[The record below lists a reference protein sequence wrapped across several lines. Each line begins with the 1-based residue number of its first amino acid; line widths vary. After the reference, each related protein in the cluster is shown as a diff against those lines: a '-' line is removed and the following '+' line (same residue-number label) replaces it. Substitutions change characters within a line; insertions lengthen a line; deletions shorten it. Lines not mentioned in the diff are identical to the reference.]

1 MERYPIY
8 TKPEY
13 RGGIGVVDGAKLVG
27 KRMSLEETNFLEK
40 MKSSTD
46 EHGKAILSRIV
57 KNFCCIHIRI
67 FRKNFN

>member
-13 RGGIGVVDGAKLVG
+13 RGGVGVVDGAKLVR

-40 MKSSTD
+40 
-46 EHGKAILSRIV
+46 
-57 KNFCCIHIRI
+57 
-67 FRKNFN
+67 

>member
-13 RGGIGVVDGAKLVG
+13 RGGIGVVEGAKLVR

-46 EHGKAILSRIV
+46 EPGKAILSRIV
-57 KNFCCIHIRI
+57 KNFCCIHKRI